1 MLQILTCEDKT
12 HTHTILRTIKYAVL
26 SPLAKKQK
34 CDTLGKTPRPQ
45 ILKMIYQ

>member
-26 SPLAKKQK
+26 SPLAKNKNA
-34 CDTLGKTPRPQ
+34 TPWEKLPGHRF
-45 ILKMIYQ
+45 